1 MFASDSQVNDLLE
14 NNEANS
20 APKQFTCK
28 RAVIVKAASNAAR
41 VDSED
46 NKKISNTG
54 NSHAK
59 WVKKEVVPAAAVD
72 KDTNE
77 DLKEDKDAE

>member
-1 MFASDSQVNDLLE
+1 MFASDSQVNDLLDPE

-20 APKQFTCK
+20 APKQFTY
-28 RAVIVKAASNAAR
+28 
-41 VDSED
+41 

-59 WVKKEVVPAAAVD
+59 WVKKEVDPAAAVD